1 MYVDMEKVGF
11 RIVAIASGFL
21 KKTCIHKP
29 TLAPVKLIEKAF
41 SMMQNADLE
50 MAETELR
57 REALKKVWSVSCDTH
72 NERGN
77 C

>member
-1 MYVDMEKVGF
+1 MG
-11 RIVAIASGFL
+11 IQIPQGFL

-50 MAETELR
+50 MQRRKLR
-57 REALKKVWSVSCDTH
+57 RQALEKVWSVSEDTH